1 MRLPAG
7 AWRRDMLRVGRVYR
21 PHDAKPASRNSFHV
35 IVPALEQ
42 GRRLQSTNNGTTNH
56 LRSKIMSY
64 GRKLS
69 YEKILQISMGEYRLF
84 VSVRRFGMEL
94 SVGLPLAN
102 CRNKKAWVD
111 DAGDKKYLSLPKA
124 KKLLRN
130 ALGQSRFRE
139 LAGYPGVRGLL

>member
-1 MRLPAG
+1 MKISIPIIL
-7 AWRRDMLRVGRVYR
+7 
-21 PHDAKPASRNSFHV
+21 N
-35 IVPALEQ
+35 E
-42 GRRLQSTNNGTTNH
+42 TNN
-56 LRSKIMSY
+56 KIMSY

-69 YEKILQISMGEYRLF
+69 YEKILQISMGEYRVF

-94 SVGLPLAN
+94 AVGLPLAN

-111 DAGDKKYLSLPKA
+111 DAGDKRYLSLPKA

>member
-1 MRLPAG
+1 
-7 AWRRDMLRVGRVYR
+7 
-21 PHDAKPASRNSFHV
+21 
-35 IVPALEQ
+35 
-42 GRRLQSTNNGTTNH
+42 
-56 LRSKIMSY
+56 MSY

-84 VSVRRFGMEL
+84 ISVRRFGMEL

-102 CRNKKAWVD
+102 CRNKKAWID
-111 DAGDKKYLSLPKA
+111 DAGDTGYLPVPKA